1 MILAGSNGKYKDPSQ
16 AQTTPTCICQVTDNE
31 PSTANKWLDKRTT
44 EEHRTESKQRFELI
58 ILRLRRGNSH
68 GKWQP

>member
-1 MILAGSNGKYKDPSQ
+1 
-16 AQTTPTCICQVTDNE
+16 VTDNQ

-44 EEHRTESKQRFELI
+44 EEHQTESKQRFELI